1 MQEWWESM
9 DLVLRI
15 LYCIAIPST
24 LILVLQMILSAAG
37 GGSDGG
43 ADVSDTSGLD
53 LDLDVDTG
61 GGLDLGDTGG
71 LDLGA
76 DGVHDGG
83 DLSDFGTLKL
93 LSLQTIVTFL
103 TVFSWV
109 SIVCLSS
116 RMSGTPA
123 MLIGAAAGLVMMF
136 VVAKMV
142 QMSVKLAE
150 NGTLNLRYA
159 IGETGTVYLTVPPAG
174 EGEGKVN
181 LKVQGR
187 FGEFSAV
194 STGREPL
201 PTGSQVLV
209 TDVVGGVLVVEKLS
223 ADA

>member
-1 MQEWWESM
+1 MQEWWESL
-9 DLVLRI
+9 DLVLRV

-24 LILVLQMILSAAG
+24 LILVLQMILSVAG
-37 GGSDGG
+37 GGGDGD

-53 LDLDVDTG
+53 LDADTG
-61 GGLDLGDTGG
+61 DGFDLGDAGD
-71 LDLGA
+71 LDVGA
-76 DGVHDGG
+76 DGVHDMEGP
-83 DLSDFGTLKL
+83 SDFGALKL

-109 SIVCLSS
+109 AIVCVSGK
-116 RMSGTPA
+116 MGGTPS
-123 MLIGAAAGLVMMF
+123 MLIGAAAGFVMMF

-142 QMSVKLAE
+142 QMSARLAE

-159 IGETGTVYLTVPPAG
+159 IGETGNVYLTIPPAG
-174 EGEGKVN
+174 QGEGKVN
-181 LKVQGR
+181 LKVQGT

-194 STGREPL
+194 NAGKDLL

-209 TDVVGGVLVVEKLS
+209 TDVVGSVLVVEKAS